1 MKIRILA
8 IVAAL
13 AFLVSTP
20 TFAED
25 DYVSKTTLRSLGL
38 SGIRRMSDAEGMLV
52 RGRLTGSGMVIGT
65 SLISFQVM
73 TPDTNNFVNG
83 NSINEIS
90 GDVQF
95 GDSNEQISKTHS
107 VAISPAIVLNTN
119 FPDAVPNNVAFIAT
133 VVGQIHGTGS
143 VKLGFLQ

>member
-1 MKIRILA
+1 MKIQISA

-13 AFLVSTP
+13 AFLVSTS

-25 DYVSKTTLRSLGL
+25 DNVSKTTLRSLGL
-38 SGIRRMSDAEGMLV
+38 SGIQPMSDTEGMLV
-52 RGRLTGSGMVIGT
+52 RGRLTGNGVVIGT
-65 SLISFQVM
+65 SLISFQLM

-83 NSINEIS
+83 NSINMVS
-90 GDVQF
+90 SDVQYS
-95 GDSNEQISKTHS
+95 DSDEQISKTHS
-107 VAISPAIVLNTN
+107 VAISPAIVLSTN
-119 FPDAVPNNVAFIAT
+119 FSDTVPNNVSYTAT